1 MSKPVISQVK
11 DVPLE
16 KLTPHPKNDQ
26 IFKIES
32 ESYFTDLMTAMK
44 EKGQIVPILVD
55 KDYKIL
61 AGHNRYKVAKHLKW
75 KTIKATV
82 ITSPIKSEAEELKLM
97 LSEQLNRRQFGPADR
112 IKVYQMAFPNLED
125 RALPIRHGKAAE
137 GVESYGVTAREISEK
152 TGVPLTTVNQDLV
165 KFRKDIRELRG
176 IGKKQ
181 AKIPS
186 NGLLNPAAIRSVRHS
201 CTTIVRAVMNEN
213 KKTRDA
219 ATELLREV
227 ISEISG
233 KTKS

>member
-11 DVPLE
+11 DIPLE

-32 ESYFTDLMTAMK
+32 ESYFTDLMSAMK
-44 EKGQIVPILVD
+44 KEGQIVPILVD
-55 KDYKIL
+55 KNYKIL

-97 LSEQLNRRQFGPADR
+97 LSEQINRRQFGPADR
-112 IKVYQMAFPNLED
+112 IKVYQMAFPNLEE
-125 RALPIRHGKAAE
+125 RALVVRHGAIPE
-137 GVESYGVTAREISEK
+137 GTESYGVTAREISEK

-165 KFRKDIRELRG
+165 KFRKDVRELRG
-176 IGKKQ
+176 LDKKK
-181 AKIPS
+181 AVPNS
-186 NGLLNPAAIRSVRHS
+186 GLLNPAAIRSVRHS
-201 CTTIVRAVMNEN
+201 CTSIMRAVMHEN
-213 KKTRDA
+213 KKTKTA
-219 ATELLREV
+219 ASELLREV

-233 KTKS
+233 KTIS